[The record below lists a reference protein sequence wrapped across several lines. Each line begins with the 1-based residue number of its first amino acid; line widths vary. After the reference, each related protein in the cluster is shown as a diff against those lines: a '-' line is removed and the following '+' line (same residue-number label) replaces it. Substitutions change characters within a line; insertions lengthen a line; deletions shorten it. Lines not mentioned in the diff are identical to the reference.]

1 MIVLYIWY
9 MDHYCLEY
17 TIGGGTWLDICN
29 PVDQT
34 LTDIALKYQLD
45 YFQISDS
52 LQHGHLPKFESQHA
66 YNFLILRAFTGILD
80 KNETNLTE
88 LTNKIAFFYN
98 SDKLITVHRT
108 NFPFITSIN
117 KVGIHVEDLMIQII
131 DAMVNTYK
139 APLAYLNQ
147 RNDAFEKAIFLHSG
161 KDLQLQDLYYQ
172 KSQTRVIKKLL
183 HMMLGVMREMQV
195 EEKWQTAHQNN
206 IDNLLSITIEFDELY
221 EITQSLLNTYHAV
234 NAQKSNDVM
243 KLLTVFSAFFLPLT
257 FIAGIYGMNFNHMPE
272 LQWTWGYYATLFLMG
287 LISLITF
294 LWFRRKNI
302 L

>member
-1 MIVLYIWY
+1 ME
-9 MDHYCLEY
+9 HYCLEHA
-17 TIGGGTWLDICN
+17 IDSGTWLDICN
-29 PVDQT
+29 PANQT

-52 LQHGHLPKFESQHA
+52 LQHGHLPKFESQHT
-66 YNFLILRAFTGILD
+66 YNFLILRAFTGNLGD
-80 KNETNLTE
+80 NETNLNE
-88 LTNKIAFFYN
+88 LTNKIAFFYS

-108 NFPFITSIN
+108 DFPFLSSIQ
-117 KVGIHVEDLMIQII
+117 KKGVHIEEVMIQII
-131 DAMVNTYK
+131 GAMVETYN

-147 RNDAFEKAIFLHSG
+147 KNDAFEQAIFLQTG
-161 KDLQLQDLYYQ
+161 KELHLEDLYFQ
-172 KSQTRVIKKLL
+172 KTQARVIKKLL
-183 HMMLGVMREMQV
+183 HMMLGVMKEVKVQD
-195 EEKWQTAHQNN
+195 KLQTAHQNN

-287 LISLITF
+287 MISLITF